1 MTAAKPPPERVTLY
15 MQDDETWW
23 VAKADDVE
31 PSAIYILESAVEKRE
46 RALKALRALL
56 EQALDSL
63 ESAIGWPGIVAA
75 DDALRIVEAIRH
87 ELDLPAN
94 AALAATKEEKSE

>member
-1 MTAAKPPPERVTLY
+1 MTAPKPPELVTLF
-15 MQDDETWW
+15 MSTSGHVSTERHPW
-23 VAKADDVE
+23 K
-31 PSAIYILESAVEKRE
+31 SAHEYELRSAVEKRE
-46 RALKALRALL
+46 RALRALRALL

-87 ELDLPAN
+87 ELDLQAN
-94 AALAATKEEKSE
+94 AAIAATKEEKSE